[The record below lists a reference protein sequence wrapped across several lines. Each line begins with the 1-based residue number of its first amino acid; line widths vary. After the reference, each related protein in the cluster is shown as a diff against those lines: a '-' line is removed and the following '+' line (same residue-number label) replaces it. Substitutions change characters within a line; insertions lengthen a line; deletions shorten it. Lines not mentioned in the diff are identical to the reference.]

1 MKDYYAILGLNE
13 SADSDAIKKAYRER
27 ARKYHPDLN
36 PGDASAEERFKEVSE
51 AYAVLSDEER
61 RRKYDEMRRLGVG
74 GGGSAGGFRVDL
86 DDLFGPGGA
95 ESLFEQLFGNLGGFG
110 GRAPRRRRGQDLETT
125 VALPFREAMIGGM
138 RSLRLAVP
146 EVCSACGG
154 ESSVGAT
161 CGNCGGSG
169 LVGES
174 RGSLRLQQTCPAC
187 GGRGSLPGPACDTCG
202 GRGWQTV
209 QREIKVRIP
218 PGVASGQRLRLA
230 GKGAPGREGG
240 PPGDLQIRI
249 EVTPDPQLLR
259 DGDDIRLRLPIR
271 PSEAAAGAQVSVPTL
286 DGTSELRVPS
296 GAQSG
301 QKLRMRGKG
310 VPRADGSRGD
320 QLVELLIKLPPLD
333 EANIEA
339 LRRWE
344 DGFDPRS

>member
-1 MKDYYAILGLNE
+1 MKDYYAILGLTE
-13 SADSDAIKKAYRER
+13 SADSEAIKKAYRER

-51 AYAVLSDEER
+51 AYAVLSDDER
-61 RRKYDEMRRLGVG
+61 RRKYDEMRRLGIG
-74 GGGSAGGFRVDL
+74 GGAGAGGFRVNL

-125 VALPFREAMIGGM
+125 VVLPFREAMLGGL

-146 EVCSACGG
+146 EVCALCGG
-154 ESSVGAT
+154 EAGAGAT
-161 CGNCGGSG
+161 CVDCGGSG

-174 RGSLRLQQTCPAC
+174 RGSLRLQQTCPTC
-187 GGRGSLPGPACDTCG
+187 GGRGSLPGPSCADCG

-218 PGVASGQRLRLA
+218 PGVESGQRLRLA

-240 PPGDLQIRI
+240 PPGDLLIRI
-249 EVTPDPQLLR
+249 EVTPDPQLFR

-286 DGTSELRVPS
+286 EGTSELRVPS

-333 EANIEA
+333 EKRIEE

-344 DGFDPRS
+344 RGFDPRS